1 MRWALFISL
10 AVNLLLVG
18 AIVGVAL
25 GEMRHE
31 KQRAS
36 AAVARAPNMRA
47 ILDALPPERA
57 AEVQGKV
64 AEAWRAAK
72 EERKGSR
79 QAREAV
85 AGVVAAETYDR
96 AAAGAAFARMRA
108 ADARVTERFHDV
120 VADAMTSMTV
130 EERRALLRQLATRRA
145 GVMREGAGDLR
156 TMLREMPA
164 EERRAL
170 IREFMEERRAAAKA
184 EGAPTEARGERLKA
198 LREELRR
205 RRAEQAPAPSETP
218 P

>member
-31 KQRAS
+31 KQRAT

-64 AEAWRAAK
+64 ADAWRTAK
-72 EERKGSR
+72 GERKEAR
-79 QAREAV
+79 EAREAV
-85 AGVVAAETYDR
+85 AGVVAAESYDR

-108 ADARVTERFHDV
+108 ADAAVTERFHDV
-120 VADAMTSMTV
+120 VADAMANMTV

-145 GVMREGAGDLR
+145 GVMREGAADLR
-156 TMLREMPA
+156 TKLREMPV

-170 IREFMEERRAAAKA
+170 VREFLEERRAAAKE
-184 EGAPTEARGERLKA
+184 EGAPAQTRGERLKV

-205 RRAEQAPAPSETP
+205 RREEQAPKQTETP
-218 P
+218 

>member
-31 KQRAS
+31 KQRAT

-64 AEAWRAAK
+64 ADAWRTAK
-72 EERKGSR
+72 DERKEAR
-79 QAREAV
+79 EAREAV
-85 AGVVAAETYDR
+85 AGIVTAESYDR
-96 AAAGAAFARMRA
+96 VATGAAFARMRA
-108 ADARVTERFHDV
+108 ADAAVTERFHDV
-120 VADAMTSMTV
+120 VADAMANMTV
-130 EERRALLRQLATRRA
+130 EERRALLRQLATRRP
-145 GVMREGAGDLR
+145 GVVREGAADLR
-156 TMLREMPA
+156 TRLREMPV

-170 IREFMEERRAAAKA
+170 VREFLEERRAAAKA
-184 EGAPTEARGERLKA
+184 EGAPAEARGERLKA

-205 RRAEQAPAPSETP
+205 RREEQAPKQTETP
-218 P
+218 